1 LTGVGDRVDGNAVSD
16 ESRCPPGT
24 PFSFELFPP
33 RSEAAEQALHETIVR
48 LAEVRPDFISV
59 TFGASGSSRQSSLEV
74 LRYINEN
81 TTAHPLAHL
90 TCVGS
95 SHFEANRLVRE
106 FLDAG
111 ITSFLALRGDPPKGA
126 VEGDHFLGD
135 LGSAAEL
142 VQLIHRVQ
150 TERAQ
155 YATLPSR
162 NPAGG
167 GHIRSSRDKVRV
179 AVAAF
184 PNGHPRSKDALQD
197 IDTLLAK
204 QVAGATFA
212 ITQLFFHA
220 EDYLRFVS
228 DARSAGVT
236 IPILPGLMPVTSG
249 SRLRRVL
256 ELTGERTPVDL
267 ARVLES
273 DDSPEAQ
280 FEAGVEHAISLA
292 SEVLRGGAPGLHLY
306 TFNQHKAVLSVLD
319 GAGLLPATPT
329 AKENERV

>member
-1 LTGVGDRVDGNAVSD
+1 MSNELRRSV
-16 ESRCPPGT
+16 
-24 PFSFELFPP
+24 PFSFEMFPP
-33 RSEAAEQALHETIVR
+33 RTEAAGVQLRETIEA
-48 LAEVRPDFISV
+48 LAATVPDFMSV
-59 TFGASGSSRQSSLEV
+59 TYGANGSSRASSLEV
-74 LRYINEN
+74 LRYIHEQ
-81 TTAHPLAHL
+81 TDAHPLAHL

-111 ITSFLALRGDPPKGA
+111 ITSFLALRGDPPKG
-126 VEGDHFLGD
+126 VEEGEQFLGD

-155 YATLPSR
+155 YATLHSATAPGR
-162 NPAGG
+162 GAIP
-167 GHIRSSRDKVRV
+167 SSREKVRV

-184 PNGHPRSKDALQD
+184 PNGHPRSSRAAQD

-220 EDYLRFVS
+220 EDYLRFVAE
-228 DARSAGVT
+228 ARDAGVT
-236 IPILPGLMPVTSG
+236 IPIVPGIMPMTTAT
-249 SRLRRVL
+249 RLQRTL
-256 ELTGERTPVDL
+256 ELTGERRPDDL
-267 ARVLES
+267 ARALES
-273 DDSPEAQ
+273 ASSPEAG
-280 FEAGVEHAISLA
+280 FEAGTAHAIALA
-292 SEVLRGGAPGLHLY
+292 TELLRGGAPALHLY

-319 GAGLLPATPT
+319 GVGLLPASPT
-329 AKENERV
+329 RKDVESL

>member
-1 LTGVGDRVDGNAVSD
+1 MGTTMPE

-33 RSEAAEQALHETIVR
+33 RSEAAEQTLHETITR

-59 TFGASGSSRQSSLEV
+59 TYGASGSSRQSSLDV

-162 NPAGG
+162 NAAGG

-184 PNGHPRSKDALQD
+184 PNGHPRSKDVLQD

-220 EDYLRFVS
+220 EDYLRFAS
-228 DARSAGVT
+228 NAWDAGVT
-236 IPILPGLMPVTSG
+236 IPILPGLMPATS
-249 SRLRRVL
+249 SARLRRIL
-256 ELTGERTPVDL
+256 ELTDERTPVDL
-267 ARVLES
+267 ARKLES

-306 TFNQHKAVLSVLD
+306 TFNQHRAVLSVLD
-319 GAGLLPATPT
+319 GAGLLPAPPIR
-329 AKENERV
+329 KENERV